1 MNLQPVNPYYI
12 IEKLT
17 EEVAKLEKENEEL
30 RKQIPTNEE
39 GSDVTVADSD
49 S

>member
-1 MNLQPVNPYYI
+1 MNMQPLNPYYI

-17 EEVAKLEKENEEL
+17 EEVAQLKKENEDL
-30 RKQIPTNEE
+30 KKQIPKEE
-39 GSDVTVADSD
+39 SNATLADSD

>member
-1 MNLQPVNPYYI
+1 MNVQPINPYYI

-39 GSDVTVADSD
+39 ESDVTVADSD

>member
-39 GSDVTVADSD
+39 ESNVTVADPD

>member
-39 GSDVTVADSD
+39 ESNVTVADSD

>member
-1 MNLQPVNPYYI
+1 MNLQPINPYYI

-17 EEVAKLEKENEEL
+17 EEVSKLEKENEEL

-39 GSDVTVADSD
+39 ESNVTLADSD

>member
-1 MNLQPVNPYYI
+1 MNIQPLNPFYI

-17 EEVAKLEKENEEL
+17 EEVAQLKKENEDL
-30 RKQIPTNEE
+30 KKQILKEE
-39 GSDVTVADSD
+39 SNVTLADSD

>member
-1 MNLQPVNPYYI
+1 MDLQPINPYFI

-17 EEVAKLEKENEEL
+17 EEVAQLKEENEEL

-39 GSDVTVADSD
+39 ASDATVANPDS
-49 S
+49 